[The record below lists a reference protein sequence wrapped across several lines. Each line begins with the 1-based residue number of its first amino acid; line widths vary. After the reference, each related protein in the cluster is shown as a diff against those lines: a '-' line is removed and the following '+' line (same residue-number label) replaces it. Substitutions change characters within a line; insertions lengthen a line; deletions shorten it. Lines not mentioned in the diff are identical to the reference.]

1 MSSYIKGIQTKII
14 FLRSVLLN
22 ASCVIQF
29 TVHYLVMTDEVT
41 AVRNREKNVHTHTY
55 THIQVRCVSI
65 SDGSWETLQ
74 H

>member
-41 AVRNREKNVHTHTY
+41 AVRNREKKRAY
-55 THIQVRCVSI
+55 THIHTHS
-65 SDGSWETLQ
+65 GTLCQ
-74 H
+74 YF